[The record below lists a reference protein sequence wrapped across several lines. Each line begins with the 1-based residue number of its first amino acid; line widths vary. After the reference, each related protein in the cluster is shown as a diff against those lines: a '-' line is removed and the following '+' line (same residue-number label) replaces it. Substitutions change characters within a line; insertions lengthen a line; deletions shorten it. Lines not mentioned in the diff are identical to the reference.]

1 MPAKPRPVAVNAFRY
16 CVCVTVSAK
25 ALTAILDNGGRGA
38 YRDNHPWL
46 MAEELLQAARDEGSV
61 LPLLLATGTPL
72 ELVHWASVREI
83 DVAELHKGA
92 WESRC
97 DFDALQSVSPL
108 FTSLDSLM
116 LRPAAEDL
124 RREQL
129 EGVRPWRHP
138 LDERHVRP
146 YAICETPAF
155 ITIAV
160 HQKGTEGES

>member
-1 MPAKPRPVAVNAFRY
+1 MNAY
-16 CVCVTVSAK
+16 PCCICATVSAK
-25 ALTAILDNGGRGA
+25 ALAAILDNGGRGA

-46 MAEELLQAARDEGSV
+46 IAEELLQAAHDSGTV
-61 LPLLLATGTPL
+61 LPLLLATGNPL
-72 ELVHWASVREI
+72 SLVHWACIRSI
-83 DVAELHKGA
+83 DVAELHQGA

-97 DFDALQSVSPL
+97 EFDELQAVSPL
-108 FTSLDSLM
+108 FTSIDSLA

-129 EGVRPWRHP
+129 EGVKPWRHA

-155 ITIAV
+155 ISVAMHERDV
-160 HQKGTEGES
+160 

>member
-1 MPAKPRPVAVNAFRY
+1 MNTFPY
-16 CVCVTVSAK
+16 CLCVTVSAK

-46 MAEELLQAARDEGSV
+46 IAAELLQAATHEGAV

-72 ELVHWASVREI
+72 EFVHWASIRAI

-97 DFDALQSVSPL
+97 DFDTLQSVSAL
-108 FTSLDSLM
+108 FTSLDSLL

-129 EGVRPWRHP
+129 EGVRPWRHA
-138 LDERHVRP
+138 LDERHLRP
-146 YAICETPAF
+146 YAICETPAY
-155 ITIAV
+155 ITVAV
-160 HQKGTEGES
+160 HQKGLEAES

>member
-1 MPAKPRPVAVNAFRY
+1 MNAHPHCICVA
-16 CVCVTVSAK
+16 VSAK
-25 ALTAILDNGGRGA
+25 ALASILDNGGRGA

-46 MAEELLQAARDEGSV
+46 IAEELLQAARDTGSL
-61 LPLLLATGTPL
+61 LPLVLATGTPL
-72 ELVHWASVREI
+72 TLAHWACIRNI
-83 DVAELHKGA
+83 DVAEMHHGA

-97 DFDALQSVSPL
+97 EFEELQPVSAL
-108 FTSLDSLM
+108 FTSIDSIV

-129 EGVRPWRHP
+129 EGIKPWRHP

-155 ITIAV
+155 ITVAV
-160 HQKGTEGES
+160 HERGAQPEG

>member
-1 MPAKPRPVAVNAFRY
+1 VNAYPY
-16 CVCVTVSAK
+16 CICVTVSGK
-25 ALTAILDNGGRGA
+25 ALAATLDNGGRGA

-46 MAEELLQAARDEGSV
+46 IAEELLQAAHDTGAL
-61 LPLLLATGTPL
+61 LPLLLASGTPL
-72 ELVHWASVREI
+72 ELVHWATIRDI

-97 DFDALQSVSPL
+97 DFDSMQSVSPL

-129 EGVRPWRHP
+129 EGVRPWRHA

-160 HQKGTEGES
+160 HQKGTDAEI

>member
-1 MPAKPRPVAVNAFRY
+1 MNAFRY

-46 MAEELLQAARDEGSV
+46 IAEELLQSARDEGAV
-61 LPLLLATGTPL
+61 LPLVLATGTPL
-72 ELVHWASVREI
+72 EWVHWASIREI
-83 DVAELHKGA
+83 DVAELNKGA

-97 DFDALQSVSPL
+97 DFDSLQSVSPL
-108 FTSLDSLM
+108 FTALDSLM

-129 EGVRPWRHP
+129 EGVRPWRHA

-155 ITIAV
+155 IAIAM
-160 HQKGTEGES
+160 HQKGSEGES